1 MIIGINGYAGSGKD
15 TVGMMIQYLNC
26 YNIGKLTIDD
36 IIKDYK
42 SHQWWLEEQS
52 TWEIKKYAG
61 KLKQIASLLTGIA
74 IEDFEDQFIKKQNL
88 GPQWNIHGMPM
99 TIREFLQKLGT
110 DALRDGLHTNAW
122 VNALFADYIP
132 EEIHNPFE
140 ISRSKTIF
148 DKSPK
153 ALLYP
158 NWIITDVRF
167 PNEAKAIK
175 DRNGLLIRIDK
186 PFVKP
191 VNNHPSETAL
201 DDYQFDYKIGN
212 VSDLVSL
219 MFTVETI
226 LKEQKIIK

>member
-1 MIIGINGYAGSGKD
+1 MIIGINGYSGSGKD

-26 YNIGKLTIDD
+26 YNIGDLTIED

-61 KLKQIASLLTGIA
+61 KLKQIASLLTGIE

-88 GPQWNIHGMPM
+88 GPQWNVHGMPM

-110 DALRDGLHTNAW
+110 DTLKNGLHTNAW
-122 VNALFADYIP
+122 VNALFADYKCVP
-132 EEIHNPFE
+132 AD
-140 ISRSKTIF
+140 RA
-148 DKSPK
+148 PK
-153 ALLYP
+153 GWDCD

-175 DRNGLLIRIDK
+175 DRNGLLIRVDK

-191 VNNHPSETAL
+191 INNHPSETAL
-201 DDYQFDYKIGN
+201 DDWEFDYKIGN
-212 VSDLVSL
+212 VSDFVSL
-219 MFTVETI
+219 MFTIEGI
-226 LKEQKIIK
+226 LKQQNLLK

>member
-1 MIIGINGYAGSGKD
+1 MIIGINGYSGSGKD

-26 YNIGKLTIDD
+26 YNIGDLTIED

-61 KLKQIASLLTGIA
+61 KLKQIASLLTGIE

-88 GPQWNIHGMPM
+88 GPQWNVHGMPM

-122 VNALFADYIP
+122 VNALFADYKCVP
-132 EEIHNPFE
+132 AD
-140 ISRSKTIF
+140 RA
-148 DKSPK
+148 PK
-153 ALLYP
+153 GWDCD

-175 DRNGLLIRIDK
+175 DRNGLLIRVDK

-191 VNNHPSETAL
+191 INNHPSETAL
-201 DDYQFDYKIGN
+201 DNWEFDYKIGN
-212 VSDLVSL
+212 VSDFVSL
-219 MFTVETI
+219 MFTIEGI
-226 LKEQKIIK
+226 LKQQNLLK

>member
-1 MIIGINGYAGSGKD
+1 MIIGINGYSGSGKD

-26 YNIGKLTIDD
+26 YNIGDLTIED

-61 KLKQIASLLTGIA
+61 KLKQIASLLTGIE

-88 GPQWNIHGMPM
+88 GPQWNVHGMPM

-110 DALRDGLHTNAW
+110 DALRDGLHTNVW
-122 VNALFADYIP
+122 VNALFADYKCVP
-132 EEIHNPFE
+132 AD
-140 ISRSKTIF
+140 RA
-148 DKSPK
+148 PK
-153 ALLYP
+153 GWDCD

-175 DRNGLLIRIDK
+175 DRNGLLIRVDK

-191 VNNHPSETAL
+191 INNHPSETAL
-201 DDYQFDYKIGN
+201 DNWEFDYKIGN
-212 VSDLVSL
+212 VSDFVSL
-219 MFTVETI
+219 MFTIEGI
-226 LKEQKIIK
+226 LKQQNLLK